1 MERIVITGIG
11 AVTPIGNTFIESWNA
26 VTDGVSGI
34 RTVTACDA
42 EDLPWNV
49 AGEPQALNEHTFLSE
64 REIRILDPF
73 VRYAVAAS
81 VMAAQDAGLMDLWEG
96 KKERISQKEFGD
108 YVSEGA
114 VIIGSSRGGIR
125 TIEKALTH
133 ERKNQNKAGWFGV
146 SPFIMPATTVGMAS
160 SYVAQRLNMRGYCL
174 GISNACSS
182 GANAVGEAYRLLRSG
197 YRGPV
202 VAGGADAAVCRLCLE
217 GYGVSG
223 ALSKRTSDSASRPF
237 DRSRD
242 GFVLAEGACIMVL
255 ERNDCAANRGA
266 TVYGEITGYGNTADA
281 FHQTKPDAAGQ
292 ARAMIRA
299 LQEASLVSK
308 QVDYLNT
315 HGTGTYLGDQAESE
329 AIGMVYGEHASKIP
343 ASAIKAMTGHM
354 LAASGAFEVATSLMS
369 LKEGIIPPTINI
381 SEQDH
386 ACAVNIVT
394 EKMER
399 DIQTAVSHS
408 FGFGGVN
415 TVLVC
420 RKL

>member
-11 AVTPIGNTFIESWNA
+11 AVTPIGNTFLESWNA
-26 VTDGVSGI
+26 ILNGVSGI
-34 RTVTACDA
+34 RTVTTCDA
-42 EDLPWNV
+42 NDLPWCV
-49 AGEPQALNEHTFLSE
+49 AGELKEFNEQTFFSE

-81 VMAAQDAGLMDLWEG
+81 VMALQDAGLMDPARAG
-96 KKERISQKEFGD
+96 QNNMRHKKFEH
-108 YVSEGA
+108 YVSRGA

-125 TIEKALTH
+125 TIEQALTQ
-133 ERKNQNKAGWFGV
+133 ERKSQKNPGWLGV
-146 SPFIMPATTVGMAS
+146 SPFVMPATTIGMAS
-160 SYVAQRLNMRGYCL
+160 SYVAQRLCMKGYCL

-197 YRGPV
+197 YDGPV
-202 VAGGADAAVCRLCLE
+202 VAGGTDAAVCRLCLE

-223 ALSKRTSDSASRPF
+223 ALSKRTTESASRPF
-237 DRSRD
+237 DKSRD
-242 GFVLAEGACIMVL
+242 GFVLAEGACVLVL
-255 ERNDCAANRGA
+255 EQYDRANERGA
-266 TVYGEITGYGNTADA
+266 VMYGEITGYGNTTDA

-292 ARAMIRA
+292 ARAMIEA
-299 LQEASLVSK
+299 LKNASLHSE

-315 HGTGTYLGDQAESE
+315 HGTGTYLGDRVESE
-329 AIGMVYGEHASKIP
+329 AIGMVYGENASSVP
-343 ASAIKAMTGHM
+343 ASAVKAMTGHM
-354 LAASGAFEVATSLMS
+354 LAASGSFEVATSLMT
-369 LKEGIIPPTINI
+369 LKNGIIPPTINI

-386 ACAVNIVT
+386 ACAVNIVR

-399 DIQTAVSHS
+399 DVQTAVSHS